1 MLDWQLLR
9 SRANDDEEFRMHA
22 RFWNSTIRLGIGHE
36 KHKVSIEAGEVVAIQ
51 PWGRSVAGDLSIQ
64 APTADWDALLEAV
77 PKPFYQDLYAA
88 SLHHG
93 FDVLG
98 DIKNFCAYY
107 PAIRRLI
114 EVMREVRNG

>member
-22 RFWNSTIRLGIGHE
+22 RFWNSTIRLGIGNE
-36 KHKVSIEAGEVVAIQ
+36 KQKLSIEGGEILLIE

-64 APTADWDALLEAV
+64 APIADWDALLEAM

-98 DIKNFCAYY
+98 NVKNFCAYY

-114 EVMREVRNG
+114 EVMREVKNG